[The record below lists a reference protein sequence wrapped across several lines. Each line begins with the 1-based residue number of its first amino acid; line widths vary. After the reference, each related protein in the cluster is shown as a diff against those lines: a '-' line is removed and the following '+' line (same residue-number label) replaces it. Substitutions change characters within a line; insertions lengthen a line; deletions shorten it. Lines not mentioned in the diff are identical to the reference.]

1 VLAKAGGGC
10 FGIRRLLLRLTPDLN
25 GQVRLN
31 ADFSEKNVRVPVAGS
46 DIGRFRR
53 LVVRGYRW
61 QGFNGEF
68 GEGAMIAFIFGVV
81 VSAVAGPVD
90 GYFAHV
96 LPIPLR
102 VPLTA
107 IVGATI
113 AVGLFLYLVG
123 KGMSLQFPTP
133 IAIIGALSMGMC
145 SLLSHD
151 YRT

>member
-1 VLAKAGGGC
+1 MLISLKRTYV
-10 FGIRRLLLRLTPDLN
+10 FLLLGPILGVFGTWLFE
-25 GQVRLN
+25 GI
-31 ADFSEKNVRVPVAGS
+31 AG
-46 DIGRFRR
+46 R
-53 LVVRGYRW
+53 
-61 QGFNGEF
+61 GFNGEF
-68 GEGAMIAFIFGVV
+68 GEGAVIAFVFSVV
-81 VSAVAGPVD
+81 VSAITGPVD

-123 KGMSLQFPTP
+123 KMMPLQFPTH

-145 SLLSHD
+145 SVLSHD
-151 YRT
+151 YRG